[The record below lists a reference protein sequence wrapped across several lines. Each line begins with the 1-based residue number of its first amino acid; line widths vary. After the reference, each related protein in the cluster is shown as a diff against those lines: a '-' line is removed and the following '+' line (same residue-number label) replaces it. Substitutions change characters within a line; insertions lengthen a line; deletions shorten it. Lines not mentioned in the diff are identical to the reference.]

1 MRWLGYFFIFMGIK
15 METDGWV
22 QVDTEEGLGS
32 VSYTHLAVVVVVVI
46 LAAIAI
52 ISVLAQTPALI

>member
-1 MRWLGYFFIFMGIK
+1 MKKKIF
-15 METDGWV
+15 V
-22 QVDTEEGLGS
+22 
-32 VSYTHLAVVVVVVI
+32 AVVVVVVI